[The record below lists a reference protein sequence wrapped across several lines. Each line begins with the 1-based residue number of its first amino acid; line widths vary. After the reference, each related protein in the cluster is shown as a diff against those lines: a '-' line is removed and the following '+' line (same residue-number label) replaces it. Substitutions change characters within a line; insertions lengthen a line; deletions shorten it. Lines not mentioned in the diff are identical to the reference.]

1 MSQSTERYFFI
12 IMPDGSEWAVPV
24 SVIAAH
30 RSATVR
36 EVDPDDTEEL
46 FEDDEQIADW
56 AQNNMGWDEV
66 KAHAKQVKEPQTPDY
81 EDGWVNGAWEVGE
94 WK

>member
-12 IMPDGSEWAVPV
+12 TMFDGSEWAVPV

-36 EVDPDDTEEL
+36 EVDPDDTAEL

-56 AQNNMGWDEV
+56 AQNHMCWDDV
-66 KAHAKQVKEPQTPDY
+66 QAHAKQVKEPRLDY
-81 EDGWVNGAWEVGE
+81 GWKNGAWAVGE

>member
-1 MSQSTERYFFI
+1 MSTERYFFI
-12 IMPDGSEWAVPV
+12 TMPDGSEWAVPV

-30 RSATVR
+30 RSATVTVR
-36 EVDPDDTEEL
+36 EVDPDDTAEL

-56 AQNNMGWDEV
+56 AQNFMNWDEV
-66 KAHAKQVKEPQTPDY
+66 KAHAKQVKESQPPDY
-81 EDGWVNGAWEVGE
+81 ADGWVNGAWEVGE

>member
-12 IMPDGSEWAVPV
+12 TMFDGSEWAVPV

-36 EVDPDDTEEL
+36 EVDPDDTAKL

-56 AQNNMGWDEV
+56 AQN
-66 KAHAKQVKEPQTPDY
+66 
-81 EDGWVNGAWEVGE
+81 
-94 WK
+94 